1 MESEELGVRSEEL
14 KTSSRHGSRKAFY
27 VKMVSGSLIRRA
39 SRLIIAVLAIAIG
52 ATILSGLVTIYY
64 DIPEQL
70 GREFRSYG
78 ANLIVLP
85 RGEAKITRETLSKL
99 ENLIGSAKIVGM
111 APYRYQTVKINEQP
125 YIIAGT
131 DLVQAEKNSPF
142 WYIEGEW
149 GNAKEPDSVMIG
161 HEIAATLNLKLGDSF
176 TVQGVKYGEQAQ
188 ASGQNLSAIE
198 NQQRDLAQ
206 QNFHKNLKVRGI
218 VSTGGAEEGFIFA
231 DIDMLDEVI
240 GDTFRADVI
249 ECSVIADAKEL
260 AAISSQIE
268 QNISELQPRAVRRL
282 TQSQD
287 IVLGKLQALVLLVTV
302 VVLIITMISVYTTMM
317 AMVAERRREIALKK
331 ALGAENKLVMSELLG
346 EGVLLGFIG
355 GALGVFLGFEFA
367 QRVSLNVFGRAIN
380 FQWALIPL
388 TIAVFIIITVA
399 ASIIPVRKVMDIH
412 PAIVLKGE

>member
-1 MESEELGVRSEEL
+1 MAN
-14 KTSSRHGSRKAFY
+14 KARWKMY
-27 VKMVSGSLIRRA
+27 LKMVSSSLIRRA

-78 ANLIVLP
+78 ANLIILP
-85 RGEAKITRETLSKL
+85 RGDAKITRETLSALQKIIG
-99 ENLIGSAKIVGM
+99 ENKIVGM

-131 DLVQAEKNSPF
+131 DLSQAEKNSPF
-142 WYIEGEW
+142 WYIEGSW
-149 GNAKEPDSVMIG
+149 GNSEDISSVMVG
-161 HEIAATLNLKLGDSF
+161 HEIAETLNLTLGDSF
-176 TVQGVKYGEQAQ
+176 TVQGVKYGQRAE
-188 ASGQNLSAIE
+188 ASRQDLSAEE
-198 NQQRDLAQ
+198 NLKRDLAR
-206 QNFHKNLKVRGI
+206 QNFNKKFSVKGI

-231 DIDMLDEVI
+231 DVDMLDDLI
-240 GDTFRADVI
+240 GDVFRADVI
-249 ECSVIADAKEL
+249 ECSVVADAEEL
-260 AAISSQIE
+260 SQIAAKIE
-268 QNISELQPRAVRRL
+268 SDLPELMPRAVRRL

-367 QRVSLNVFGRAIN
+367 LRVSLNVFGRGIN
-380 FQWALIPL
+380 FQWALIPA
-388 TIAVFIIITVA
+388 TIAVFIFITVA

>member
-1 MESEELGVRSEEL
+1 MYIR
-14 KTSSRHGSRKAFY
+14 
-27 VKMVSGSLIRRA
+27 MVAGSLIRRA

-85 RGEAKITRETLSKL
+85 RGEAKITRETLGKL
-99 ENLIGSAKIVGM
+99 RGLIGDEKIVGM

-125 YIIAGT
+125 YIITGT
-131 DLVQAEKNSPF
+131 DLTEAEKNSPF
-142 WYIEGEW
+142 WYVDGSW
-149 GNAKEPDSVMIG
+149 GNSEDVSQVMAG
-161 HEIAATLNLKLGDSF
+161 HEIAETLGLKVGDTF
-176 TVQGVKYGEQAQ
+176 MVQGVKYGHHAE
-188 ASGQNLSAIE
+188 ASRQDLSAEE
-198 NQQRDLAQ
+198 NQKRDSAR
-206 QNFHKNLKVRGI
+206 QNFHRNFTVKGI

-231 DIDMLDEVI
+231 DIDMLDELI

-249 ECSVIADAKEL
+249 ECSIVADAEEL
-260 AAISSQIE
+260 TELSARIE
-268 QNISELQPRAVRRL
+268 REIPELMPRAVRRL

-302 VVLIITMISVYTTMM
+302 VVLIITMISVYTTMT

-331 ALGAENKLVMSELLG
+331 ALGAENKLVMGELFG
-346 EGVLLGFIG
+346 EGVMLGLIG

-367 QRVSLNVFGRAIN
+367 LRVSLNVFGRGIN
-380 FQWALIPL
+380 FQPALIPV
-388 TIAVFIIITVA
+388 TIAVFIVITVT
-399 ASIIPVRKVMDIH
+399 ASIIPVRRVMEIH

>member
-1 MESEELGVRSEEL
+1 MANSTR
-14 KTSSRHGSRKAFY
+14 KGSRRAMY
-27 VKMVSGSLIRRA
+27 CRMVAGSLIRRA
-39 SRLIIAVLAIAIG
+39 SRLVIAVLAIAIG

-85 RGEAKITRETLSKL
+85 RDESKITRETLKAL
-99 ENLIGSAKIVGM
+99 RELIGAEKIVGM

-131 DLVQAEKNSPF
+131 DLAEAEKNSPF
-142 WYIEGEW
+142 WYVEGSW
-149 GNAKEPDSVMIG
+149 GNSADVSQVMTG
-161 HEIAATLNLKLGDSF
+161 HEIAQTLGLKLGDKF
-176 TVQGVKYGEQAQ
+176 MVQGVKYGGQAE
-188 ASGQNLSAIE
+188 ASRQDLSAEE
-198 NQQRDLAQ
+198 NKKRDSAR
-206 QNFHKNLKVRGI
+206 QNFHKNFTVRGI

-231 DIDMLDEVI
+231 DIDMLDELI
-240 GDTFRADVI
+240 GDTFRADAV
-249 ECSVIADAKEL
+249 ECSIVADASGLAEL
-260 AAISSQIE
+260 SARIE
-268 QNISELQPRAVRRL
+268 REIPELMPRAVRRL

-302 VVLIITMISVYTTMM
+302 VVLIITMISVYTTMT
-317 AMVAERRREIALKK
+317 AMIAERRREIALKK
-331 ALGAENKLVMSELLG
+331 ALGAENKLVMCELLG
-346 EGVLLGFIG
+346 EGVMLGLIG

-367 QRVSLNVFGRAIN
+367 LRVSLNVFGRGIN
-380 FQWALIPL
+380 FQWALIPA

-399 ASIIPVRKVMDIH
+399 ASVIPVRRVMDIH

>member
-1 MESEELGVRSEEL
+1 MYMR
-14 KTSSRHGSRKAFY
+14 
-27 VKMVSGSLIRRA
+27 MVAGSLIRRA

-85 RGEAKITRETLSKL
+85 QGEAKITRETLGKL
-99 ENLIGSAKIVGM
+99 RGLIGDNKIVGM

-131 DLVQAEKNSPF
+131 DLSEAEKNSPF
-142 WYIEGEW
+142 WYVEGSW
-149 GNAKEPDSVMIG
+149 GNSADVSSVMVG
-161 HEIAATLNLKLGDSF
+161 HEIAQTLGLKLGDTF
-176 TVQGVKYGEQAQ
+176 MVQGVKYGEHAE
-188 ASGQNLSAIE
+188 ASRQDLSAEE
-198 NQQRDLAQ
+198 NQKRDLAR
-206 QNFHKNLKVRGI
+206 QNFHTNLTVRGI
-218 VSTGGAEEGFIFA
+218 VSTGGAEDGFIFA
-231 DIDMLDEVI
+231 DADMLDELI

-249 ECSVIADAKEL
+249 ECSIVADAVEL
-260 AAISSQIE
+260 
-268 QNISELQPRAVRRL
+268 SELSARIERDIPELMPRAVRRL

-302 VVLIITMISVYTTMM
+302 VVLIITMISVYTTMT

-331 ALGAENKLVMSELLG
+331 ALGAENKLVMGELLG
-346 EGVLLGFIG
+346 EGVMLGLIG

-367 QRVSLNVFGRAIN
+367 LRVSLNVFGRGIN
-380 FQWALIPL
+380 FQWALIPA

-399 ASIIPVRKVMDIH
+399 ASIIPVRRVMDIH

>member
-1 MESEELGVRSEEL
+1 MANRQ
-14 KTSSRHGSRKAFY
+14 KMY
-27 VKMVSGSLIRRA
+27 IKMVTSSLIRRA

-78 ANLIVLP
+78 ANLIILP
-85 RGEAKITRETLSKL
+85 RGEAKITHETLDSLK
-99 ENLIGSAKIVGM
+99 NLIGINKLVGI

-131 DLVQAEKNSPF
+131 DLDQAQKNSPF
-142 WYIEGEW
+142 WYIEGSW
-149 GNAKEPDSVMIG
+149 ADSRENLQVMIG
-161 HEIAATLNLKLGDSF
+161 HEIAQTLNLNLGDSF

-188 ASGQNLSAIE
+188 ASGQNLSAVE
-198 NQQRDLAQ
+198 NQKRDLAR
-206 QNFHKNLKVRGI
+206 QNFHKSFTVKGI

-231 DIDMLDEVI
+231 DIDMLNELI

-249 ECSVIADAKEL
+249 ECSVIADSQEL
-260 AAISSQIE
+260 EKIASKIE
-268 QNISELQPRAVRRL
+268 NDLPDLQPRAVRRL

-302 VVLIITMISVYTTMM
+302 VVLIITMTTMM

-331 ALGAENKLVMSELLG
+331 ALGAENKFVMSELLG

-355 GALGVFLGFEFA
+355 GALGVWLGFEFA

-380 FQWALIPL
+380 FQWALIPI
-388 TIAVFIIITVA
+388 TIIIFIAITVM

>member
-1 MESEELGVRSEEL
+1 MES
-14 KTSSRHGSRKAFY
+14 KTTRHGRRRRMY
-27 VKMVSGSLIRRA
+27 LRMVAGSLIRRA

-85 RGEAKITRETLSKL
+85 RGEAKITRDTLKEL
-99 ENLIGSAKIVGM
+99 RALIGDNKIVGM

-131 DLVQAEKNSPF
+131 DLEEARKNSPF
-142 WYIEGEW
+142 WYVEGNW
-149 GNAKEPDSVMIG
+149 GNSEDTSKVMAG
-161 HEIAATLNLKLGDSF
+161 HEIAQTLGLKLGDSF
-176 TVQGVKYGEQAQ
+176 TVQGVKYGERAE
-188 ASGQNLSAIE
+188 ASRQDLSAEE
-198 NQQRDLAQ
+198 NQKRDSAR
-206 QNFHKNLKVRGI
+206 QNFHRKFSVTGI

-231 DIDMLDEVI
+231 DADMLDELI

-249 ECSVIADAKEL
+249 ECSVIADANEL
-260 AAISSQIE
+260 AEISAKIE
-268 QNISELQPRAVRRL
+268 RDIPDLMPRAVRRL

-302 VVLIITMISVYTTMM
+302 VVLIITMISVYTTMT
-317 AMVAERRREIALKK
+317 AMVAERRRELALKK
-331 ALGAENKLVMSELLG
+331 ALGAENNLVMGELLG
-346 EGVLLGFIG
+346 EGVLLGLIG

-367 QRVSLNVFGRAIN
+367 LRVSLNVFGRGIN
-380 FQWALIPL
+380 FQWALIPV
-388 TIAVFIIITVA
+388 TIAVFIVITVT

>member
-1 MESEELGVRSEEL
+1 MYWR
-14 KTSSRHGSRKAFY
+14 
-27 VKMVSGSLIRRA
+27 MVSSSLIRRA

-64 DIPEQL
+64 DIPDQL

-85 RGEAKITRETLSKL
+85 GGEEKITPTTLARLREI
-99 ENLIGSAKIVGM
+99 IGESRIVGM

-131 DLVQAEKNSPF
+131 DLAQAEKNSPF
-142 WYIEGEW
+142 WYVEGRW
-149 GNAKEPDSVMIG
+149 GNVQDTSSVMVG
-161 HEIAATLNLKLGDSF
+161 HEIAETLGLNLGDNF
-176 TVQGVKYGEQAQ
+176 MVQGVRYGEQAE
-188 ASGQNLSAIE
+188 ASGQNLSALE
-198 NQQRDLAQ
+198 NQKRDLAR
-206 QNFHKNLKVRGI
+206 QNFHRTFTVCGI
-218 VSTGGAEEGFIFA
+218 VTTGGAEEGFIFA
-231 DIDMLDEVI
+231 DIDMLDELI
-240 GDTFRADVI
+240 GDTYRADAV
-249 ECSVIADAKEL
+249 ECSVVADAAEL
-260 AAISSQIE
+260 SAISARIE
-268 QNISELQPRAVRRL
+268 AEIPGLMPRAVRRL

-287 IVLGKLQALVLLVTV
+287 IVLGKLQALVLLVTA

-331 ALGAENKLVMSELLG
+331 ALGAENRLVMSELLG

-355 GALGVFLGFEFA
+355 GAMGVYLGFEFA

-380 FQWALIPL
+380 FQAALIPA
-388 TIAVFIIITVA
+388 TIAMFIAITVL

>member
-1 MESEELGVRSEEL
+1 MVN
-14 KTSSRHGSRKAFY
+14 KNRHGSRKTFY
-27 VKMVSGSLIRRA
+27 LKMVSGSLIRRA

-85 RGEAKITRETLSKL
+85 RGEAKITREILSKL
-99 ENLIGSAKIVGM
+99 ENLIGSDKIVGM

-125 YIIAGT
+125 YIVAGT
-131 DLVQAEKNSPF
+131 DLAGAQKNSPF

-149 GNAKEPDSVMIG
+149 ANSSNKDSVMVG
-161 HEIAATLNLKLGDSF
+161 HEIAETLNLKLGDTF
-176 TVQGVKYGEQAQ
+176 MIQGVKYGEQAQ
-188 ASGQNLSAIE
+188 ASGQNLSAVE
-198 NQQRDLAQ
+198 NQQRDMAR
-206 QNFHKNLKVRGI
+206 QNFHKNLKVCGI

-231 DIDMLDEVI
+231 DIDMLDDLI

-249 ECSVIADAKEL
+249 ECSVVADANEL
-260 AAISSQIE
+260 ANISAKIE
-268 QNISELQPRAVRRL
+268 NDISELQPRAVRRL

-287 IVLGKLQALVLLVTV
+287 IVLGKLQALVLLVTI

-346 EGVLLGFIG
+346 EGVLLGVIG

-367 QRVSLNVFGRAIN
+367 LRVSLNVFGRGIN
-380 FQWALIPL
+380 FQWILIPI
-388 TIAVFIIITVA
+388 TILVFVAITVA

-412 PAIVLKGE
+412 PALVLKGE

>member
-1 MESEELGVRSEEL
+1 MANRPKRS
-14 KTSSRHGSRKAFY
+14 GSRR
-27 VKMVSGSLIRRA
+27 KMYIRMVAGSLIRRA

-85 RGEAKITRETLSKL
+85 RGEEKITRETLKEL
-99 ENLIGSAKIVGM
+99 RDLIGDEKIVGM

-131 DLVQAEKNSPF
+131 DLTEAEKNSPF
-142 WYIEGEW
+142 WYVEGSW
-149 GNAKEPDSVMIG
+149 GNSADVSQVMAG
-161 HEIAATLNLKLGDSF
+161 HEIAQTLNLNIGDSF
-176 TVQGVKYGEQAQ
+176 MVQGVKYGHHAE
-188 ASGQNLSAIE
+188 ASRQDLSAEE
-198 NQQRDLAQ
+198 NQKRDSAR
-206 QNFHKNLKVRGI
+206 QNFHRTFTVKGI

-231 DIDMLDEVI
+231 DIDMLDELI

-249 ECSVIADAKEL
+249 ECSIVADAEALAEL
-260 AAISSQIE
+260 SARIE
-268 QNISELQPRAVRRL
+268 REIPVLMPRAVRRL

-302 VVLIITMISVYTTMM
+302 VVLIITMISVYTTMT
-317 AMVAERRREIALKK
+317 ALVAERRREIALKK
-331 ALGAENKLVMSELLG
+331 ALGAENKLVMGELLG
-346 EGVLLGFIG
+346 EGVMLGLIG

-367 QRVSLNVFGRAIN
+367 LRVSLNVFGRGIN
-380 FQWALIPL
+380 FQPALIPV
-388 TIAVFIIITVA
+388 TIAVFIIITVT
-399 ASIIPVRKVMDIH
+399 ASIIPVRRVMDIH

>member
-1 MESEELGVRSEEL
+1 MVNSN
-14 KTSSRHGSRKAFY
+14 RHGSRRRMYFR
-27 VKMVSGSLIRRA
+27 MVAGSLIRRA

-85 RGEAKITRETLSKL
+85 NGEAKITRETL
-99 ENLIGSAKIVGM
+99 GSLRELVGVNRVVGM

-131 DLVQAEKNSPF
+131 DLEQAEKNSPF
-142 WYIEGEW
+142 WYIEGSW
-149 GNAKEPDSVMIG
+149 GNSQDTSQVMVG
-161 HEIAATLNLKLGDSF
+161 HEIAQTLGLNLGDTF
-176 TVQGVKYGEQAQ
+176 TVQGVKYGQQAE
-188 ASGQNLSAIE
+188 ASRQDLSAEE
-198 NQQRDLAQ
+198 NQKRDLAR
-206 QNFHKNLKVRGI
+206 QNFHRKLTVKGI

-231 DIDMLDEVI
+231 DIDMLCEMI
-240 GDTFRADVI
+240 GDRFRADVV
-249 ECSVIADAKEL
+249 ECSIVADANEL
-260 AAISSQIE
+260 TELSGRIE
-268 QNISELQPRAVRRL
+268 AEIPELQPRAVRRL

-287 IVLGKLQALVLLVTV
+287 IVLGKLQALVLLVTA
-302 VVLIITMISVYTTMM
+302 VVLIITMISVYTTMT

-331 ALGAENKLVMSELLG
+331 ALGAENRLVMGELLG
-346 EGVLLGFIG
+346 EGVFLGLIG

-367 QRVSLNVFGRAIN
+367 LRVSLNVFGRGIN
-380 FQWALIPL
+380 FQWALIPI
-388 TIAVFIIITVA
+388 TIAVFIIITVT

>member
-1 MESEELGVRSEEL
+1 MENRQ
-14 KTSSRHGSRKAFY
+14 RHGSRQ
-27 VKMVSGSLIRRA
+27 KMYLRMLAGSLIRRA

-85 RGEAKITRETLSKL
+85 QGEAKITRETLGKL
-99 ENLIGSAKIVGM
+99 RGLIGDNKIVGM

-131 DLVQAEKNSPF
+131 DLSEAEKNSPF
-142 WYIEGEW
+142 WYVEGSW
-149 GNAKEPDSVMIG
+149 GNSADVSSVMVG
-161 HEIAATLNLKLGDSF
+161 HEIAQTLGLKLGDTF
-176 TVQGVKYGEQAQ
+176 MVQGVKYGEHAE
-188 ASGQNLSAIE
+188 ASRQDLSAEE
-198 NQQRDLAQ
+198 NLKRDLAR
-206 QNFHKNLKVRGI
+206 QNFHTKLTVKGI

-231 DIDMLDEVI
+231 DADMLDELI

-249 ECSVIADAKEL
+249 ECSIVADAVEL
-260 AAISSQIE
+260 
-268 QNISELQPRAVRRL
+268 SELSARIERDIPELMPRAVRRL

-302 VVLIITMISVYTTMM
+302 VVLIITMISVYTTMT

-331 ALGAENKLVMSELLG
+331 ALGAENRLVMGELLG
-346 EGVLLGFIG
+346 EGVMLGLIG

-367 QRVSLNVFGRAIN
+367 LRVSLNVFGRGIN
-380 FQWALIPL
+380 FQWALIPA

-399 ASIIPVRKVMDIH
+399 ASIIPVRRVMDIH

>member
-1 MESEELGVRSEEL
+1 MV
-14 KTSSRHGSRKAFY
+14 TS
-27 VKMVSGSLIRRA
+27 SLIRRA

-78 ANLIVLP
+78 ANLIILP
-85 RGEAKITRETLSKL
+85 RGEAKITRETLDSLK
-99 ENLIGSAKIVGM
+99 NLIGINKLVGI

-131 DLVQAEKNSPF
+131 DLEQAQKNSPF
-142 WYIEGEW
+142 WYIEGSW
-149 GNAKEPDSVMIG
+149 ADSQDNLQVMIG
-161 HEIAATLNLKLGDSF
+161 HEIAQTLNLNLGDSF

-188 ASGQNLSAIE
+188 ASGQNLSAVE
-198 NQQRDLAQ
+198 NQKRDLAR
-206 QNFHKNLKVRGI
+206 QNFHKSFTVKGI

-231 DIDMLDEVI
+231 DIDMLNELI

-249 ECSVIADAKEL
+249 ECSVIADSQEL
-260 AAISSQIE
+260 EKIASKIE
-268 QNISELQPRAVRRL
+268 NDLPDLQPRAVRRL

-331 ALGAENKLVMSELLG
+331 ALGAENKFVMSELLG

-355 GALGVFLGFEFA
+355 GALGVWLGFEFA

-380 FQWALIPL
+380 FQWALIPI
-388 TIAVFIIITVA
+388 TIIIFIAITVM

>member
-1 MESEELGVRSEEL
+1 MAN
-14 KTSSRHGSRKAFY
+14 RHGSRRRMY
-27 VKMVSGSLIRRA
+27 WKMVSSSLIRRA

-78 ANLIVLP
+78 ANLIILP
-85 RGEAKITRETLSKL
+85 RGETKITRETLNSL
-99 ENLIGSAKIVGM
+99 RDLIGENKIVGM

-131 DLVQAEKNSPF
+131 DLSQAEKNSPF
-142 WYIEGEW
+142 WYIEGSW
-149 GNAKEPDSVMIG
+149 GNSQETSSVMVG
-161 HEIAATLNLKLGDSF
+161 HEIAQTLNLKLGDTF
-176 TVQGVKYGEQAQ
+176 TVQGVKYGQQAE
-188 ASGQNLSAIE
+188 ASRQDLSAEE
-198 NQQRDLAQ
+198 NQKRDLAR
-206 QNFHKNLKVRGI
+206 QNFAKKLSVKGI

-231 DIDMLDEVI
+231 DVDMLDELI

-249 ECSVIADAKEL
+249 ECSIVADAGEL
-260 AAISSQIE
+260 TDLSARIE
-268 QNISELQPRAVRRL
+268 REIPELQPRAVRRL

-367 QRVSLNVFGRAIN
+367 LRVSLNVFGRGIN
-380 FQWALIPL
+380 FQWALIPA
-388 TIAVFIIITVA
+388 TIAVFIIITVL